1 MTIEFE
7 CPDCSR
13 EYRVKDELAGRNVTC
28 KGCGEKIS
36 IPDPYAADD
45 EYGDEWDDDAPEPD
59 PAPVR
64 RRSSSAAKNKAR
76 KKGKAAAST
85 SDGSI
90 YEFDVSRL
98 TIVGWMLVFVS
109 LVTAIGSAM
118 GIIAS
123 TGGMK
128 NNDRGTRKLLGL
140 VGFAIGAGVF
150 LTGRFVLPR
159 IGLQV
164 MRPPK

>member
-13 EYRVKDELAGRNVTC
+13 EYRVKDELAGRKVTC
-28 KGCGEKIS
+28 KGCGEKIF
-36 IPDPYAADD
+36 IPDPDAADD
-45 EYGDEWDDDAPEPD
+45 EYGDEWDDYSEPEPA
-59 PAPVR
+59 PPVR
-64 RRSSSAAKNKAR
+64 RRSGSAAQKQAR
-76 KKGKAAAST
+76 KKGKAAASS

-98 TIVGWMLVFVS
+98 TVVGWMLVFVS
-109 LVTAIGSAM
+109 LVAGIGSAM
-118 GIIAS
+118 GIVVA

-150 LTGRFVLPR
+150 LGGRFVLPR
-159 IGLQV
+159 IGLQL

>member
-36 IPDPYAADD
+36 IPDQDAADD
-45 EYGDEWDDDAPEPD
+45 EYGDEWDDYAPEPE
-59 PAPVR
+59 PTPVR
-64 RRSSSAAKNKAR
+64 RRSSSAAQKQAR
-76 KKGKAAAST
+76 KKGKAAAS
-85 SDGSI
+85 SPDGSV
-90 YEFDVSRL
+90 YEFDVSRM
-98 TIVGWMLVFVS
+98 TVVGWMLVFVS
-109 LVTAIGSAM
+109 LVAGIGSAM

-150 LTGRFVLPR
+150 LAGRFVLPR

-164 MRPPK
+164 MRPPT

>member
-45 EYGDEWDDDAPEPD
+45 EYGDEWDDYSEPE

-64 RRSSSAAKNKAR
+64 RRSSSAAKKQGR
-76 KKGKAAAST
+76 DRGKAAAS
-85 SDGSI
+85 SSYGSV
-90 YEFDVSRL
+90 YEFDVSRM
-98 TIVGWMLVFVS
+98 TIVGWMLVLVS
-109 LVTAIGSAM
+109 LVAGIGSAM
-118 GIIAS
+118 GIVVA

-150 LTGRFVLPR
+150 LAGRLVLPR

>member
-13 EYRVKDELAGRNVTC
+13 EYRVKDELAGRKVTC
-28 KGCGEKIS
+28 KDCNSRIS
-36 IPDPYAADD
+36 IPDGYEDDD
-45 EYGDEWDDDAPEPD
+45 EWGDYYDEEPERAP
-59 PAPVR
+59 AR
-64 RRSSSAAKNKAR
+64 RKRSGSAAQKKSR
-76 KKGKAAAST
+76 KKGQAAA
-85 SDGSI
+85 GSSGGSM

-98 TIVGWMLVFVS
+98 TIVGWMLVLAS
-109 LVTAIGSAM
+109 LVTGIGSAM
-118 GIIAS
+118 GIVAAM
-123 TGGMK
+123 GGMK

-150 LTGRFVLPR
+150 VGGRFVLPR
-159 IGLQV
+159 MGLQV

>member
-13 EYRVKDELAGRNVTC
+13 EYRVKDELAGRRVTC
-28 KGCGEKIS
+28 KGCGEKIQV
-36 IPDPYAADD
+36 PDPDAEED
-45 EYGDEWDDDAPEPD
+45 EYGDEWGDYSEPET
-59 PAPVR
+59 APVR
-64 RRSSSAAKNKAR
+64 RRAGNPAR
-76 KKGKAAAST
+76 KNGRTKGAATA
-85 SDGSI
+85 GSSGGSM

-98 TIVGWMLVFVS
+98 TIVGWMLVLGS
-109 LVTAIGSAM
+109 LVTGIGSAM
-118 GIIAS
+118 GIVVA

-150 LTGRFVLPR
+150 LGGRFVLPR